1 MSDNLVLIIGGSR
14 STGLHAA
21 HILQR
26 LRIPVRVLARDP
38 VSALKR
44 LGSGF
49 DIMRGDLTDRASL
62 LSALDGVS
70 QLILTAGV
78 RSGRFARPSVVRAT
92 EYHGILNT
100 IDAACAHRFA
110 GRLVYMTSIGV
121 RRRSL
126 FAFALNLWKGNTL
139 RWRHQAEDAIR
150 ASGID
155 YTIVR
160 AAFLLNRPPGE
171 REISVRQVESPRH
184 FMRRS
189 PAPTSPKLWSRL
201 CTTHGHHAPRL
212 RSSGRGGREPPC
224 GKTCSV
230 VSSQTCVSA
239 AVDVVRCL
247 RAAHRTLLLRGC
259 FGRAVE
265 QMI

>member
-171 REISVRQVESPRH
+171 REISVRQVESPLTFREAIARADVAEALVEALYH
-184 FMRRS
+184 SRASRATFEIKWERGPRT
-189 PAPTSPKLWSRL
+189 ALWQDLLSRL
-201 CTTHGHHAPRL
+201 EPDVHVG
-212 RSSGRGGREPPC
+212 SG
-224 GKTCSV
+224 
-230 VSSQTCVSA
+230 
-239 AVDVVRCL
+239 
-247 RAAHRTLLLRGC
+247 
-259 FGRAVE
+259 
-265 QMI
+265 

>member
-26 LRIPVRVLARDP
+26 MRIPVRVLARDP
-38 VSALKR
+38 VAALKR

-49 DIMRGDLTDRASL
+49 DIVRGDLTDRASL
-62 LSALDGVS
+62 VSALDGVS

-100 IDAACAHRFA
+100 IDAASAHRFA

-150 ASGID
+150 SSGID

-160 AAFLLNRPPGE
+160 AAFLLNGPPGQ
-171 REISVRQVESPRH
+171 REISVRQMESPLTFHEAIARADAAEALVEALYH
-184 FMRRS
+184 SQASRATFEIKRERG
-189 PAPTSPKLWSRL
+189 PRTALWSDMLNRL
-201 CTTHGHHAPRL
+201 EPDVRAG
-212 RSSGRGGREPPC
+212 SG
-224 GKTCSV
+224 
-230 VSSQTCVSA
+230 
-239 AVDVVRCL
+239 
-247 RAAHRTLLLRGC
+247 
-259 FGRAVE
+259 
-265 QMI
+265 